1 MIGVEWHGL
10 LRQPDV
16 QEPKP
21 HTIGGMYSALR
32 PHAFLLL
39 VIVTAASGGACR
51 STPSAPPASA
61 DAWAVVDGREIKRD
75 DVEKAY
81 RRTAQAQP
89 APSEDEAMAAKL
101 TLLNEYIV
109 QELLLARAPA
119 LKIDLTDAELDKAY
133 ADARKDIPEEAFQ
146 QELARRNIT
155 AADMR
160 EGLRRDMLVQ
170 KVLEQEV
177 ASKVNVTEQEITDFF
192 NANRAQF
199 NRPEEA
205 YRIAQIA
212 VTPVPDPEIAN
223 RTGDDAKTP
232 QEAAQKA
239 QMLMERLKQGAQ
251 FGDLAADFS
260 EDPQSAP
267 RGGDLGFVPV
277 SALKQAPPALRDAVL
292 KSKPGTVT
300 TVSNSGAHTLVL
312 VIAQEPAGQRDL
324 GTPQVR
330 EAITETLRG
339 RKEQLLRAA
348 YLSAIRNDA
357 TVVNLLAARL
367 VESQGKMP
375 SLSPAAPGKP

>member
-1 MIGVEWHGL
+1 MDGMSIAF
-10 LRQPDV
+10 R
-16 QEPKP
+16 P
-21 HTIGGMYSALR
+21 HTA
-32 PHAFLLL
+32 LLL
-39 VIVTAASGGACR
+39 VFATAALAGACR
-51 STPSAPPASA
+51 STPSAPPVSA
-61 DAWAVVDGREIKRD
+61 DAWAVVNGREIKRD
-75 DVEKAY
+75 EVEKAY
-81 RRTAQAQP
+81 RRTAQVEP
-89 APSEDEAMAAKL
+89 VPSEDEAMAAKL
-101 TLLNEYIV
+101 ALLNEFIV
-109 QELLLARAPA
+109 QELLLGKAPA
-119 LKIDLTDAELDKAY
+119 LKIALTDAELDKAY

-146 QELARRNIT
+146 QELTRRNLT

-177 ASKVNVTEQEITDFF
+177 VSKVSVSDQDITDFF

-212 VTPVPDPEIAN
+212 ITPVPDPEIAN

-232 QEAAQKA
+232 QEATQKA

-267 RGGDLGFVPV
+267 RGGDLGFMPV

-300 TVSNSGAHTLVL
+300 TVSNNGAHTLVL
-312 VIAQEPAGQRDL
+312 VIAHEPAGQRDL

-330 EAITETLRG
+330 EAITQTLRG
-339 RKEQLLRAA
+339 RREQVLRAA

-357 TVVNLLAARL
+357 DVVNLLAARL
-367 VESQGKMP
+367 VESQGKVP
-375 SLSPAAPGKP
+375 SLAPAAPGKP